1 MRKQEGSMGKII
13 GIIFLLVVFFVSGY
27 LVATWNFVYGT
38 TYVLTESIVLES
50 GQAVGELPAGTE
62 LHYQSMAHGE
72 IDYYV
77 FVRMPM
83 KKSMEIREKIEVD
96 TYHGIKRLK
105 GGFE

>member
-1 MRKQEGSMGKII
+1 MWKTI
-13 GIIFLLVVFFVSGY
+13 GTLFLFILFFVSGY
-27 LVATWNFVYGT
+27 LVASWNFVYGT

-77 FVRMPM
+77 FVRMPL
-83 KKSMEIREKIEVD
+83 KKSMEIRKKVEVD
-96 TYHGIKRLK
+96 TYNGIKRLK